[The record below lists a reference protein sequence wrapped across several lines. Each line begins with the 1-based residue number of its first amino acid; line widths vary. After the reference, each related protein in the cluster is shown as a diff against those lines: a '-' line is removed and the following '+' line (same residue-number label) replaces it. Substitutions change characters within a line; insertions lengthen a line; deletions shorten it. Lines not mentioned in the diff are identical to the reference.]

1 MAGQGDTRYKA
12 LDHPIRRKIIQL
24 LASEPQTYSRL
35 LEKLGIESGHLA
47 YHIRNLEELLE
58 KDPEGNYNLNRE
70 GEQAYKFLT
79 GETEPVKPPQSSY
92 TMSTLM
98 VVSFLIIVIMGGI
111 LLAAPAR
118 SNEQHITALQ
128 EETIGLNLEALDT
141 VYEIFED
148 WEIPREHW
156 TGLLLN
162 IVKIKSNL
170 EELYTLTGEEL
181 FNTYAE
187 QLETYESQLSNV
199 IIVGDPGYMSLT
211 VEKRYL
217 IRELHTILL
226 EIDEALSGL

>member
-1 MAGQGDTRYKA
+1 MAGHGDTRYKA

-24 LASEPQTYSRL
+24 LATEPQTYSRL

-58 KDPEGNYNLNRE
+58 KDPEGNYKLNKE

-79 GETEPVKPPQSSY
+79 GDIEPAKIPQSSY
-92 TMSTLM
+92 ATSTLM
-98 VVSFLIIVIMGGI
+98 IVSLLIIIIMGVI
-111 LLAAPAR
+111 LIGAPTR
-118 SNEQHITALQ
+118 NNEQHITALQ
-128 EETIGLNLEALDT
+128 EETIRLNLEAIDT

-170 EELYTLTGEEL
+170 EELHTLTGEESL
-181 FNTYAE
+181 STYAE
-187 QLETYESQLSNV
+187 QLETYESELSNV

-226 EIDEALSGL
+226 EIDEALVGL